1 MSGAAVGVLA
11 LAAGQNVLD
20 PHSPAEHRITMLGW
34 IMFVGCA
41 IGLAF
46 VAVLLVMGWARRRRD
61 ALPFGGGEKAGTG
74 LVIGLGIGVPIV
86 VLTALFVYSNIFV
99 IRSTAAPNPR
109 TTSLTVQV
117 IGHQFWWEIRYPGT
131 KAVTANELHIPTRTR
146 VNIVGTTADVIH
158 SFWVPELNRKIDLIP
173 GHASRV
179 LFYANRA
186 GEYRG
191 KCAEFCGLQ
200 HAHMDVI
207 VFAQPRPQFEAWL
220 RAQAAPAR
228 ATGMP
233 GEAVFD
239 DNACA
244 NCHQIRGTPAHG
256 QVGPDLTHL
265 ASRTTLAAGTIAN
278 TRPQLEEWV
287 RDPQH
292 PKPGNKM
299 PQVQVPSQEFKPL
312 IDYLEA
318 LK

>member
-20 PHSPAEHRITMLGW
+20 PHSPPEHRITMLGW
-34 IMFVGCA
+34 IMFVGST
-41 IGLAF
+41 IGLSVVAF
-46 VAVLLVMGWARRRRD
+46 LLLLGYFRRRRD
-61 ALPFGGGEKAGTG
+61 SLPFGGGEKHATG
-74 LVIGLGIGVPIV
+74 LVIGLGIGLPLII
-86 VLTALFVYSNIFV
+86 LSALFVYSNIFV
-99 IRSTAAPNPR
+99 IQSTAAPNPR
-109 TTSLTVQV
+109 TTSMTVKV
-117 IGHQFWWEIRYPGT
+117 IGHQFWWELRYPGT
-131 KAVTANELHIPTRTR
+131 TVVTANELHIPTLAR
-146 VNIVGTTADVIH
+146 VNIKGTTDDVIH
-158 SFWVPELNRKIDLIP
+158 SFWVPELNRKIDLVP
-173 GHASRV
+173 GQVGSI

-207 VFAQPRPQFEAWL
+207 VFAQPRAQFDAWL
-220 RAQAAPAR
+220 RRQAAPAQ

-233 GEAVFD
+233 GEHVFM
-239 DNACA
+239 NNGCA
-244 NCHQIRGTPAHG
+244 NCHQIRGTAARG
-256 QVGPDLTHL
+256 LVGPDLTHL
-265 ASRTTLAAGTIAN
+265 ASRTTLAAGTIPN

-292 PKPGNKM
+292 AKPGNKM
-299 PQVQVPSQEFKPL
+299 PQVQMSQQDFTSL